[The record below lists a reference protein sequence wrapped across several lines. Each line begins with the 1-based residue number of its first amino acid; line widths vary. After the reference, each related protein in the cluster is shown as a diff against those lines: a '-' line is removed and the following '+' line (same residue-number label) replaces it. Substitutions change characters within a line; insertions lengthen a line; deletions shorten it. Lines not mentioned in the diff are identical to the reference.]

1 MILLTYDFQNGVM
14 TINGIEF
21 LGTKDDYNNALANYN
36 KFNNH
41 VLSEIYNKP
50 ESTRIALS
58 MDDLKKT
65 KDEFAKALKK
75 SFNEEQERLKELEE
89 EIKKKQ

>member
-1 MILLTYDFQNGVM
+1 MIILTYDFQNGVM

-41 VLSEIYNKP
+41 VLSGIYNKP

-58 MDDLKKT
+58 MDDLKKV
-65 KDEFAKALKK
+65 KDEYYEALKE
-75 SFNEEQERLKELEE
+75 SFNEEKRRSQ
-89 EIKKKQ
+89 